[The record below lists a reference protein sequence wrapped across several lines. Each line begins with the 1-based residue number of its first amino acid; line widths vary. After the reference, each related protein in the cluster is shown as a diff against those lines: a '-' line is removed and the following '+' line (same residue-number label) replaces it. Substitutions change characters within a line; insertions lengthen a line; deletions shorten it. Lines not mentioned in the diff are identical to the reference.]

1 MNYLSQMIGLPVV
14 DATGEKI
21 GVVNDLGIATGEV
34 FPRVTSLAFKGP
46 SKTPFMIS
54 WRKYV
59 ESITDEQVTLSVS
72 APDIRFSYLQPSEL
86 LLARDLL
93 DKQIVDTQGLK
104 VVRVNDLKLSLSGK
118 NQLRL
123 LGAEVG
129 LRGILRELWPP
140 LENFAVKVAGVF
152 GKKIPEKL
160 IAWNY
165 MDLLDRDLSQVKL
178 SITHK
183 RLDELHPADV
193 ADIIE
198 QLDPKLRAQVFG
210 TLDDQLAADAM
221 SELEDQYQAG
231 VIGDLPDRT
240 ASEMIASM
248 DPDDAADIINELPY
262 EKAEKL
268 LRLMGVNEQKA
279 IRSLLGFKES
289 SAGGIMTS
297 EFVALTEETTVSE
310 AIEVLRGLDEEHES
324 VHYIYTVDD
333 NNTLTG
339 VLSLRTL
346 VLGGPDDT
354 LGSLAYRELITAN
367 PDDDQ
372 EDVATNIAKY
382 DLVAMPVV
390 DENFTLMGIVT
401 VDDALDV
408 MEEEHEEDL
417 QLAGGTRGEPLGGE
431 GAANILWFARR
442 ELWFF
447 VWLAFTLLMAGIGEL
462 THLPY
467 LLIGLPLVLI
477 TADDMTSFS
486 TSFAIEYAGSNDE
499 DIPRAGVLL
508 LKNLAVGAVVG
519 VLIGLLSAAA
529 ITVFSREN
537 FIDGPRF
544 TGAAIGAAFTIMCMI
559 TLSTLYMHIMR
570 KRADKGKDPSTVAM
584 SLSSMIVATAIFVG
598 STLLIY
604 QIAGLL

>member
-1 MNYLSQMIGLPVV
+1 MNYLSQMIGLPVI
-14 DATGEKI
+14 DAAGEKI

-59 ESITDEQVTLSVS
+59 ESITDESVILSVS
-72 APDIRFSYLQPSEL
+72 SHDIRFSYLQPSEL

-129 LRGILRELWPP
+129 LRGVLRELWPP
-140 LENFAVKVAGVF
+140 LEPFAVGIAKLF
-152 GKKIPEKL
+152 KKKIPERL

-178 SITHK
+178 SVTHK

-198 QLDPKLRAQVFG
+198 QLDPKLRAQVFA
-210 TLDDQLAADAM
+210 TLDDRIAADTM
-221 SELEDQYQAG
+221 SELEEEFQAD
-231 VIGDLPDRT
+231 VIDDLPEST

-279 IRSLLGFKES
+279 IRSLLGFKEH

-297 EFVALTEETTVSE
+297 EFVALQEDTTVRE
-310 AIEVLRGLDEEHES
+310 AVEALRSLHEDHES
-324 VHYIYTVDD
+324 VHYLYTVDRD
-333 NNTLTG
+333 NVLTG

-346 VLGGPDDT
+346 VLAQPDD
-354 LGSLAYRELITAN
+354 LLEDLAFKDLIYAN

-372 EDVATNIAKY
+372 EQVAEEISKY

-390 DENFTLMGIVT
+390 DENHVLLGIVT

-417 QLAGGTRGEPLGGE
+417 QLAGGTRSNSLEGE
-431 GAANILWFARR
+431 GVSNIAWFIRR
-442 ELWFF
+442 EMWFF
-447 VWLAFTLLMAGIGEL
+447 VWLGVAIILAGIGEFS
-462 THLPY
+462 HLPY

-477 TADDMTSFS
+477 VADDMISFS
-486 TSFAIEYAGSNDE
+486 ANYAIKYAGYDSDKPKTPLLFAKN
-499 DIPRAGVLL
+499 IGVGL
-508 LKNLAVGAVVG
+508 VVG
-519 VLIGLLSAAA
+519 VLIALLSIGAINVLGPQPVIDAA
-529 ITVFSREN
+529 
-537 FIDGPRF
+537 RF
-544 TGAAIGAAFTIMCMI
+544 MAVAGAAGITIVLIIALATVSMLLMK
-559 TLSTLYMHIMR
+559 M
-570 KRADKGKDPSTVAM
+570 RADKGKDPGGSAL
-584 SLSSMIVATAIFVG
+584 SLTSMIIATLIFIGITLAIYNITGMV
-598 STLLIY
+598 
-604 QIAGLL
+604 